1 MSVRNAISTKTAAAG
16 SAVFAAAMGFA
27 VMASP
32 AMAQAQAPASGQAP
46 QGWYKACTQQAENDV
61 CVVQNIVAAGN
72 GQLLTAVGL
81 ISVEGQV
88 NQRVMQVSVPSAR
101 LVQPGINMQIDGGQ
115 ATKLDFAVCMPDK
128 CVAEVPLSDAV
139 VAEFKRGREVV
150 FTSVNF
156 QRAPNPISISLS
168 GFTQAFD
175 GEAMAQSELEER
187 QRVLQEEMQRKA
199 AEARQRLEE
208 AQEAAKSN

>member
-1 MSVRNAISTKTAAAG
+1 M
-16 SAVFAAAMGFA
+16 
-27 VMASP
+27 
-32 AMAQAQAPASGQAP
+32 
-46 QGWYKACTQQAENDV
+46 
-61 CVVQNIVAAGN
+61 
-72 GQLLTAVGL
+72 
-81 ISVEGQV
+81 
-88 NQRVMQVSVPSAR
+88 
-101 LVQPGINMQIDGGQ
+101 
-115 ATKLDFAVCMPDK
+115 
-128 CVAEVPLSDAV
+128 
-139 VAEFKRGREVV
+139 VAEFKRGGEVV

>member
-199 AEARQRLEE
+199 AEARQRLED

>member
-1 MSVRNAISTKTAAAG
+1 MSVRNAISTKSAAAG

>member
-1 MSVRNAISTKTAAAG
+1 
-16 SAVFAAAMGFA
+16 
-27 VMASP
+27 MASP

>member
-32 AMAQAQAPASGQAP
+32 AMAQAQASGQAP